1 MKRKTKE
8 EARKNLAAAS
18 ALTLKK
24 RKTKKDPRKNLTAAA
39 SALTLKKRA
48 DLSPQGAL
56 FFTAVIERDGEWY
69 IAFCPE
75 IPEANGQGKTKEEAR
90 KSLADGIALL
100 FEDRRED
107 GLRNL
112 SPGAIRRP
120 FKGELLRVI
129 LS

>member
-18 ALTLKK
+18 ALI
-24 RKTKKDPRKNLTAAA
+24 
-39 SALTLKKRA
+39 LKKRA

-56 FFTAVIERDGEWY
+56 YFTAVIERDGEWF

-112 SPGAIRRP
+112 SPGAIQ
-120 FKGELLRVI
+120 ERVV

>member
-1 MKRKTKE
+1 MERKTKE
-8 EARKNLAAAS
+8 AAPS
-18 ALTLKK
+18 ALIGGTS
-24 RKTKKDPRKNLTAAA
+24 TFVA
-39 SALTLKKRA
+39 SRR
-48 DLSPQGAL
+48 SI
-56 FFTAVIERDGEWY
+56 FFTAVIERDGEWF

-112 SPGAIRRP
+112 SPGAIQ
-120 FKGELLRVI
+120 ERVI

>member
-8 EARKNLAAAS
+8 ESRKNLTAAPS
-18 ALTLKK
+18 ALILKK

-48 DLSPQGAL
+48 DLSPQRAL
-56 FFTAVIERDGEWY
+56 YFTAVIERDGEWF

-107 GLRNL
+107 GLRHVSPEAIQERVVL
-112 SPGAIRRP
+112 S
-120 FKGELLRVI
+120 
-129 LS
+129 

>member
-1 MKRKTKE
+1 MKRKERMERKTKKDPL
-8 EARKNLAAAS
+8 KNLTAAS
-18 ALTLKK
+18 ALTLKE
-24 RKTKKDPRKNLTAAA
+24 
-39 SALTLKKRA
+39 RA
-48 DLSPQGAL
+48 DSLPQGAL
-56 FFTAVIERDGEWY
+56 FFTAVIERDGEWF

-112 SPGAIRRP
+112 SPGAIQ
-120 FKGELLRVI
+120 ERVI